1 MTSSRKTGEEAR
13 VRDHEHVTIPYSAD
27 QLTEGIT
34 RALKAGDAEA
44 VYDFLR
50 VLAVVN
56 PRRAQDV
63 MDTIELGLTIAER
76 AAR

>member
-1 MTSSRKTGEEAR
+1 MTAVPFT
-13 VRDHEHVTIPYSAD
+13 AD

-50 VLAVVN
+50 VLAVVD

-63 MDTIELGLTIAER
+63 MDMIEVGLTIAEG
-76 AAR
+76 AAQ